1 VKHDDRTADLKPAT
15 FYFYNHLTLSYCFYN
30 QVATI
35 VKVLRTKSTEEIVDI
50 QTLMLMDQSDEGNPQ
65 IEAKD
70 YVLYMLKAT
79 GKVDYAIFQRL
90 QQQFTA
96 LGANGDG
103 TVKVDDLPHGLGL
116 KKTHV
121 SAFVRMLT
129 VSTR

>member
-1 VKHDDRTADLKPAT
+1 
-15 FYFYNHLTLSYCFYN
+15 
-30 QVATI
+30 
-35 VKVLRTKSTEEIVDI
+35 
-50 QTLMLMDQSDEGNPQ
+50 MLMDQSDEGNPQ